1 VSEEKRYEIGDVV
14 YLKSDLEG
22 KTPMVVNFVSTHG
35 IMVEVMWMYKEKIC
49 RQMIR
54 KAILHKDTRSQ
65 FVLIDTT
72 GRKKV

>member
-1 VSEEKRYEIGDVV
+1 
-14 YLKSDLEG
+14 LKSDLEG

-35 IMVEVMWMYKEKIC
+35 VTVEVMWMHGAKIC
-49 RQMIR
+49 NKMLS

-65 FVLIDTT
+65 VVLIDTT